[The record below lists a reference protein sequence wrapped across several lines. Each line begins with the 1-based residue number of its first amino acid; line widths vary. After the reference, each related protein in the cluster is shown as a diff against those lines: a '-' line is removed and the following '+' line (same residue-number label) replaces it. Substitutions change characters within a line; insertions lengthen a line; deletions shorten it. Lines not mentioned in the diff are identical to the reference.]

1 MQVLPTILN
10 EELQKRIVLKE
21 KQEDGTHF
29 VITSCAKNGFVFNNH
44 RVEFMYDA
52 ENVVELLTRAA
63 KGEGDVV
70 HGTMTIKEGKLR
82 MPYSPDALVSFGLSE
97 PIFPIGY
104 YLTDLRSRGA
114 HLRSQDEE
122 L

>member
-1 MQVLPTILN
+1 MQLLPTILT
-10 EELQKRIVLKE
+10 EELQNRIVLKE

-44 RVEFMYDA
+44 RVEFMSDN
-52 ENVVELLTRAA
+52 ENVVKLLTRVA
-63 KGEGDVV
+63 KGEGKVV

-82 MPYSPDALVSFGLSE
+82 MPYSPDALVSFGISE

-104 YLTDLRSRGA
+104 YLTGLRSRGA
-114 HLRSQDEE
+114 HLR
-122 L
+122 